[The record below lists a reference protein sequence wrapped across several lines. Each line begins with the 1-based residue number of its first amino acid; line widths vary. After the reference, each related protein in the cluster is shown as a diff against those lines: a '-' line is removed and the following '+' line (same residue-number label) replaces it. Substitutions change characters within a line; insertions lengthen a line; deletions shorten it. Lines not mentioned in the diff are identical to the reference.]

1 MSTIYLDY
9 SATTPCNK
17 QVLEAM
23 IKYMYEEFGNPSSQ
37 HIYGKKAKHAVQVA
51 TNKIATVLGASE
63 EEIIFTSGATE
74 SNNLALF
81 GCFDYFEKAPVNV
94 ILSPID
100 HKSTIDVGK
109 ELARRGIQVKYVDVK
124 NDGSIC
130 LKSLK
135 SLINKDTRI
144 VSVSYVN
151 SEIGTIQPVAEIADI
166 CHDHNVLL
174 HIDGVQAF
182 GKIPINVKELK
193 IDLLSISAHKIYGP
207 KGIGALY
214 IRRDIQNRYRP
225 LLFGGGQHHLRSGTL
240 PTPLIVGMG
249 IAAEIAIQEMD
260 LNYDRTLKLR
270 DLFLH
275 TLLEKLPS
283 CKINNCLEKS
293 IPHIINLQFPNISS
307 ETLINGLRSV
317 AVSSGSACNSNT
329 LQPSYVL
336 KAIGLSNEQANSSI
350 RVSLSPYLKEEQVVY
365 AAEQIIKK
373 VKDIYSVTE
382 GVFI

>member
-1 MSTIYLDY
+1 MPTIYLDY

-23 IKYMYEEFGNPSSQ
+23 SKYMYEEFGNPSSQ

-51 TNKIATVLGASE
+51 ANKIATAIGASE

-81 GCFDYFEKAPVNV
+81 GCFDYVEKEPVNI

-109 ELARRGIQVKYVDVK
+109 ELVRRGIQVKYVDVK
-124 NDGSIC
+124 SEGSIC

-144 VSVSYVN
+144 VSLSYVN

-166 CHDHNVLL
+166 CHEHNVLL

-182 GKIPINVKELK
+182 GKIPINVKELN

-214 IRRDIQNRYRP
+214 IQRDIQNRYRP
-225 LLFGGGQHHLRSGTL
+225 LLFGGGQHRLRSGTL

-260 LNYDRTLKLR
+260 LNYNKTLKLR
-270 DLFLH
+270 DLFLD
-275 TLLEKLPS
+275 TLLEKLPI
-283 CKINNCLEKS
+283 CKINNNLEKS

-307 ETLINGLRSV
+307 ETLMNGLRSV

-336 KAIGLSNEQANSSI
+336 KAIGLSDEQANSSI
-350 RVSLSPYLKEEQVVY
+350 RVSLSPYLKEEEVVY
-365 AAEQIIKK
+365 AAEQIIEK
-373 VKDIYSVTE
+373 VKDIYGVTE